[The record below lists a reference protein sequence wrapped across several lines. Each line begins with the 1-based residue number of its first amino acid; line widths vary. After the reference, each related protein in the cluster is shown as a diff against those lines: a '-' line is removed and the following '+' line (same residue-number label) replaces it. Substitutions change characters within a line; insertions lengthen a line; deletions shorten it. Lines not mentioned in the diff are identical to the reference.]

1 MFLKFLQLK
10 TYNQNILFYI
20 SCTSIPLKVAHWA
33 FELAQTVDKR
43 GPSDR
48 SASLFRLYVSQTTCM
63 WTWNPP
69 FVDVLSTAPL
79 ISDLS
84 GQRRVPETS
93 QDAVRFLSGGALLPV
108 LRRQLLNSL
117 VHAALPHPSP
127 TPTLHPPTFG
137 FNTRTLKT
145 QPTAPPAASFP
156 ASRPLPVQVVS
167 TRKFSCGLAAPYL
180 RPTLTPHPY

>member
-1 MFLKFLQLK
+1 MFFFLHFMHVDPSK
-10 TYNQNILFYI
+10 
-20 SCTSIPLKVAHWA
+20 SCTLGLWTWS
-33 FELAQTVDKR
+33 VDKR

-108 LRRQLLNSL
+108 LRCQLLNSL
-117 VHAALPHPSP
+117 VHAAPPHP
-127 TPTLHPPTFG
+127 TPPSTHLRFQHPHPQ
-137 FNTRTLKT
+137 NAAHRTSSRFVYRI
-145 QPTAPPAASFP
+145 AS
-156 ASRPLPVQVVS
+156 S
-167 TRKFSCGLAAPYL
+167 SCAGCQHQEVLL
-180 RPTLTPHPY
+180 RPRCSVSPSHS